1 MKNKLLEN
9 ENLSLRTPEPED
21 LEFLYEWENDT
32 DVWKYGAAISPYSKF
47 ILRQY
52 IEDAQ
57 TDIFQSKQLRFM
69 IVLHQNKTVIG
80 TIDLYDFD
88 AINSRCG
95 IGIYIDKKWREK
107 SFAMQ
112 ALNILEKYAFSFLKI
127 NQLYAVIPTNNKA
140 SLLLFKNSEFLQT
153 GVLEQWISTENEYED
168 AIIVQKLNPENNE
181 RRYKKSI

>member
-1 MKNKLLEN
+1 MDKLLEN
-9 ENLSLRTPEPED
+9 ENIFLRTPEPED
-21 LEFLYEWENDT
+21 LEFLYKWENDT
-32 DVWKYGAAISPYSKF
+32 DVWKYGAAISPYSKY

-69 IVLHQNKTVIG
+69 IVLHQSQDVIG

-95 IGIYIDKKWREK
+95 VGIYIDKKWRKK

-112 ALNILEKYAFSFLKI
+112 ALNILENYAFKFLKT
-127 NQLYAVIPTNNKA
+127 NQLYAIIPVNNKA
-140 SLLLFKNSEFLQT
+140 SVLLFQNSKFSQT

-168 AIIVQKLNPENNE
+168 AIVVQKLNLD
-181 RRYKKSI
+181 KK

>member
-1 MKNKLLEN
+1 MLLEN

-21 LEFLYEWENDT
+21 LEFLYKWENDT
-32 DVWKYGAAISPYSKF
+32 DVWKYGAAISPYSKY

-69 IVLHQNKTVIG
+69 IVLHENKTVIG

-95 IGIYIDKKWREK
+95 VGIYIDKKWRK
-107 SFAMQ
+107 KGFAMQ
-112 ALNILEKYAFSFLKI
+112 ALSILENYAFNFLKT
-127 NQLYAVIPTNNKA
+127 NQLYAIIPVNNKA
-140 SLLLFKNSEFLQT
+140 SLLLFQNSKFLQT
-153 GVLEQWISTENEYED
+153 GVLKQWISIEDKYED
-168 AIIVQKLNPENNE
+168 AIVVQKINSD
-181 RRYKKSI
+181 KQ